1 MMNSWNGMLRV
12 PFFFIVISA
21 IIQLILKIILISPT
35 EAGESALRVKP
46 RGTLKVVD
54 FNQPTVSAIQNYVE
68 YLGRSGMAQSPL
80 MEKAE
85 TLEKLVQGGRRIAGR
100 DKDPSDGETNDLSG
114 ILASFRPTD
123 WEIFDEVKRF
133 TPESLYEQING
144 RAEFFLS
151 YDVVSMT
158 FASYVNR
165 FDVGQFIDIS
175 IYDMGSAI
183 NAFGVFSVE
192 RSQGQPLLEL
202 GRASYRLYANYYIW
216 KGCFYITIISSQGT
230 REFQRLG
237 MDLAR
242 IVTDYLPDSDES
254 IWGLTALPLKDRVP
268 DSVQY
273 FKVDAMG
280 LTFMRNTFIAAYKK
294 EDNTVTALLS
304 QRDSAE
310 SAKDTVARYVE
321 YAKEYGGEV
330 KPLNMNDVE
339 LTSCKMGETY
349 DVIFQKGRLIGG
361 VWSVPDKDLAI
372 QVATELYT
380 HLPDERLSD

>member
-1 MMNSWNGMLRV
+1 MQRT
-12 PFFFIVISA
+12 
-21 IIQLILKIILISPT
+21 K
-35 EAGESALRVKP
+35 
-46 RGTLKVVD
+46 GTTRVVD
-54 FNQPTVSAIQNYVE
+54 LYMPTVSAIQNYVE
-68 YLGRSGMAQSPL
+68 CLGRSGMAQSPL
-80 MEKAE
+80 IEKAE
-85 TLEKLVQGGRRIAGR
+85 TLENLVQGGRRIAGR

-133 TPESLYEQING
+133 TPENLYEQING

-202 GRASYRLYANYYIW
+202 GRASYRLDANYYIW

-242 IVTDYLPDSDES
+242 IVTDHLPDSNES
-254 IWGLTALPLKDRVP
+254 VWGLTALPLKDRVP

-280 LTFMRNTFIAAYKK
+280 LDFMRNTFIAAYNK

-310 SAKDTVARYVE
+310 SAKDTVARYVG

-330 KPLNMNDVE
+330 KRLNINDVE
-339 LTSCKMGETY
+339 LISCKMGETY

-372 QVATELYT
+372 QVATELYR